1 MRWMAVLLAVFA
13 GLYLHERVRAD
24 RAVNLQRACVALLQE
39 SEAGHIAGK
48 PLLGWQ
54 DFGRKRPA

>member
-24 RAVNLQRACVALLQE
+24 RVVKLQRACASRLNEDWQNWP
-39 SEAGHIAGK
+39 SPPK
-48 PLLGWQ
+48 PWSDVVRRQ
-54 DFGRKRPA
+54 DA